1 MRPTHPASLLA
12 LSLAFGA
19 AAQPITPLDNQ
30 EPRPGVV
37 REREAA
43 VGFAPDAQQ
52 NRSDQK
58 AVNQLYRELPGTSPA
73 APARAVPRG
82 PPMSQEAGAENQL
95 YRELTGTSP
104 AAPAPAVPLG

>member
-1 MRPTHPASLLA
+1 MRPTLPALLLA

-19 AAQPITPLDNQ
+19 TAQPIAPLDNQ

-43 VGFAPDAQQ
+43 VGLAPDAQQ
-52 NRSDQK
+52 SRSEQK
-58 AVNQLYRELPGTSPA
+58 GVD
-73 APARAVPRG
+73 
-82 PPMSQEAGAENQL
+82 QL

-104 AAPAPAVPLG
+104 AAPAPAMPLGPPIPQEAGAENQLYRELTGSAPQGSTPSR